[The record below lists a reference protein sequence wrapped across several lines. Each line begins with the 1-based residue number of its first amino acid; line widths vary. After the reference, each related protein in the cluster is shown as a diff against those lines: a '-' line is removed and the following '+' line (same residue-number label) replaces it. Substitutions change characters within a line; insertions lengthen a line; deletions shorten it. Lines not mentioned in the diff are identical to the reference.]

1 MYVREYRLVRQT
13 DQPVS
18 DTVTG
23 MEIEMRCEFTIRR
36 GELNDLPELKKLFVD
51 TITSICKADYDADQI
66 DAWISD
72 TKSGANRQSW
82 YDMIINQFVL
92 VAQYGIKIVGFA
104 TLDDGNHIDLF
115 YVHKDHQR
123 QGIAS
128 RLYIGLENEARR
140 QHQTILTADI
150 SKAAR
155 RFFVT
160 QKFNVLAEQVVNR
173 KGVDLINYKMIKS
186 IDNNQTASNQD

>member
-1 MYVREYRLVRQT
+1 M
-13 DQPVS
+13 
-18 DTVTG
+18 G
-23 MEIEMRCEFTIRR
+23 IEMRHDFKIRN
-36 GELNDLPELKKLFVD
+36 GGLEDLPELRTLFVD

-82 YDMIINQFVL
+82 HDMITNQFVL
-92 VAQYGIKIVGFA
+92 VAQYGSKIVGFA
-104 TLDDGNHIDLF
+104 TLDDGNHIDWF

-150 SKAAR
+150 SKTAC

-160 QKFNVLAEQVVNR
+160 QKFHVLAEQVVNR
-173 KGVDLINYKMIKS
+173 KGVDLVNYKMIKS
-186 IDNNQTASNQD
+186 IDK